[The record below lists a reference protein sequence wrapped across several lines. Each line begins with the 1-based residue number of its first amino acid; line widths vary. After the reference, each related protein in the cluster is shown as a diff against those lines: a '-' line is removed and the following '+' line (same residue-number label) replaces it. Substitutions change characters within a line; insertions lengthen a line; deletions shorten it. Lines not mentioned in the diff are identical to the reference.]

1 MKRLAALVVG
11 LALVAAACGGGDS
24 TDDGIA
30 TLDDGKDLVTT
41 TTEARLGGEEALLLF
56 SECMRDEGIPLPDI
70 GVDSDG
76 APLLDPSLLDVI
88 DIESDEFEAAFEE
101 CQPILSASQ
110 AFSIDIDPELQAQIA
125 DQLVVFSQ
133 CMRDN
138 GFEDFPDPSLLETG
152 QPYPLSVLTQFSD
165 PDFEA
170 AVEIC
175 QRGLAFGNIGD

>member
-1 MKRLAALVVG
+1 MKRIAALLAA
-11 LALVAAACGGGDS
+11 LALVASACGGGDS
-24 TDDGIA
+24 ADDGIA
-30 TLDDGKDLVTT
+30 TLDDDEGLVTT

-56 SECMRDEGIPLPDI
+56 SECMRDEGIALPDI

-88 DIESDEFEAAFEE
+88 DIESEEFENAFEE

-110 AFSIDIDPELQAQIA
+110 AFNIDLDPELQAFIA
-125 DQLVVFSQ
+125 DQLVDFSQ

-152 QPYPLSVLTQFSD
+152 QPYPLSVLAQFSD
-165 PDFEA
+165 PEFEA

-175 QRGLAFGNIGD
+175 QRGLAFGNFGD

>member
-1 MKRLAALVVG
+1 MKRIAALLAI
-11 LALVAAACGGGDS
+11 LALVTAACGGGDS
-24 TDDGIA
+24 ADDGIA
-30 TLDDGKDLVTT
+30 TLDDGDGLVTT

-88 DIESDEFEAAFEE
+88 DIESAEFESAFDE
-101 CQPILSASQ
+101 CQPILSQSQ
-110 AFSIDIDPELQAQIA
+110 AFNIDLDPELQAQIA
-125 DQLVVFSQ
+125 DQLFVFSQ

-138 GFEDFPDPSLLETG
+138 GFGDFPDPSLLETG

-175 QRGLAFGNIGD
+175 QRDLAFGN